1 MVQVYIEGFGSVE
14 ADNVATESTLQRIAG
29 LLGSANNANSAQA
42 QARLAGAANQAAAG
56 LGTIQSA
63 TGNTNSSLNGLGAQ
77 AGVTSGRIAAF
88 GKSTSAAASSM
99 INSLERSV
107 SSGTDSMSSAFS
119 LMKQAASGGAKV
131 FKDLP
136 ILSGLAGAAS
146 AAFGILL
153 GILERTTKEFIS
165 VQQSGALFGGSMLQ
179 FRDAAHNAGLT
190 LTQYNSI
197 MKANAAAMS
206 LFGGGTIDGAK
217 EFGKL
222 SKAITS
228 NATPF
233 LQMGVSFEQMGQRTA
248 DYMERQL
255 MLGLAEDR
263 RTMTVDE
270 QSKQVLTLTKQQ
282 KMLAAYNGT
291 TLEQERAKQKAALRS
306 VDLQAVV
313 AGKSEKDRDR
323 ISKVFTQIQSKFGD
337 GMAKAYLEQQAFGTV
352 ATKQSALMLM
362 QNQAQAGI
370 MQELDNFARSNSNAA
385 EQTAFFQKQIGASG
399 DALKR
404 DQLGNANLA
413 LIGMAGGANAA
424 IDVARAS
431 LIKNTELLA
440 KSTAGIDKK
449 IAKDMEAMAA
459 TDGVTKGM
467 IALQQGAQQ
476 FQQAISIATTSLM
489 KTDGF
494 KGSVETLGTA
504 AEKAARFLNSLA
516 SGREGASAPVSGGT
530 TIPGALNPSGTQGS
544 TPADPKRPMTQPL
557 DEPPIDSVNGKPAV
571 RVVPVGPNS
580 RNIPGA
586 VSFNQTGDPGA
597 TPRVQQASFTPEDGS
612 PLQQAVQQNF
622 VDGDGQSQQPNTK
635 LNAELLAALSEI
647 ARNTKNTADQSKRSA
662 DSANDLARQ
671 GLTA

>member
-1 MVQVYIEGFGSVE
+1 MVQVAIPGFGVVD

-42 QARLAGAANQAAAG
+42 QAKLAGSANQAAAG
-56 LGTIQSA
+56 LGKIQSA

-77 AGVTSGRIAAF
+77 AGVTSGKISAF
-88 GKSTSAAASSM
+88 GKNASAAGSSM
-99 INSLERSV
+99 IKSLERSV
-107 SSGTDSMSSAFS
+107 TAGGDSMSATFA
-119 LMKQAASGGAKV
+119 LIKDGGQNFAKV
-131 FKDLP
+131 FKGIPL
-136 ILSGLAGAAS
+136 IGGLAS
-146 AAFGILL
+146 AFAGGL
-153 GILERTTKEFIS
+153 GLAIGVLERTTKEFEIM
-165 VQQSGALFGGSMLQ
+165 QQAGGLFGGSMLQ

-190 LTQYNSI
+190 LTQYNSV

-222 SKAITS
+222 SKAITD
-228 NATPF
+228 NAKPF

-263 RTMTVDE
+263 RTMSVDE
-270 QSKQVLTLTKQQ
+270 QSKQVLSLTKQQ
-282 KMLAAYNGT
+282 KMLAAFNGT
-291 TLEQERAKQKAALRS
+291 TLEQEREKQKAALRS

-323 ISKVFTQIQSKFGD
+323 ISNVYNQILSTFGEAQ
-337 GMAKAYLEQQAFGTV
+337 AKAYLEQQAFGTV
-352 ATKQSALMLM
+352 VTKQSALTLN
-362 QNQAQAGI
+362 QNQAQASI
-370 MQELDNFARSNSNAA
+370 IQQLDRFAQSNSNAA
-385 EQTAFFQKQIGASG
+385 DQTAFFQQQIGASG
-399 DALKR
+399 DALKK

-413 LIGMAGGANAA
+413 LLGLAGGANAA

-440 KSTAGIDKK
+440 KSNAEIDKK
-449 IAKDMEAMAA
+449 IKKDMEAMAA

-467 IALQQGAQQ
+467 IALKQASQQ
-476 FQQAISIATTSLM
+476 FQQAVTSATSALM
-489 KTDGF
+489 GTKGF
-494 KGSVETLGTA
+494 QKSVETLGTA
-504 AEKAARFLNSLA
+504 AEVAAKFLNKLSRGEA
-516 SGREGASAPVSGGT
+516 GFGTSAPVPDGT
-530 TIPGALNPSGTQGS
+530 TVPGAINPSGT
-544 TPADPKRPMTQPL
+544 PADPNRPMTQPL
-557 DEPPIDSVNGKPAV
+557 EDVDGKPAV
-571 RVVPVGPNS
+571 RVVPVRPMTQPLPS
-580 RNIPGA
+580 IPGA

-597 TPRVQQASFTPEDGS
+597 TPQVQQASFTPGDES
-612 PLQQAVQQNF
+612 PLPQEVQQIR
-622 VDGDGQSQQPNTK
+622 DAAAGQEQQSNSK

-647 ARNTKNTADQSKRSA
+647 AKNTKNTADQSKRSA